1 MAGPATPWP
10 DARWLHAGGATVTG
24 VTNPAS
30 PQIVAGDVWDALDGA
45 KFQVT
50 HQATGRR
57 LLTGPAQQTI
67 FLHGRE
73 LVGYRPASPSLLAQ
87 LAEWG
92 IQPAASGN
100 YPPPAGATD
109 ANEPYSALPQQPQAA

>member
-1 MAGPATPWP
+1 MPGWRP
-10 DARWLHAGGATVTG
+10 DARWPHADGATVTG

-30 PQIVAGDVWDALDGA
+30 PQIVVGDVWDALDGA

-67 FLHGRE
+67 FLHGPE

-100 YPPPAGATD
+100 YPPPAGAGD
-109 ANEPYSALPQQPQAA
+109 ATEPYSALPQQPQAG